1 VLLQGKKEKGQGKS
15 TEGSSLVGRF
25 LLPFTL
31 CLLPFVLLCTLNSA
45 GYRYGASD
53 LAFYI
58 PAALEKID
66 PALFPRDGA
75 LIGSQA
81 RLTMIDETIGL
92 LARMTGLGL
101 PSLFAS
107 LYATTLALLLA
118 GTLILGRMLYRG
130 AWTTLALVAAVTLR
144 HAIAKSGTNTLE
156 GYFHPRQLAFS
167 LGVLAVVAL
176 MRRRMLVSVALV
188 LAGGLL
194 HPTTAL
200 WFAIWIAVAWS
211 VNEPQWRGR
220 VAILAGLAALV
231 GAWTL
236 IAGPLAGRLVQMDPE
251 WLATL
256 ETKDYLFPLEWPAY
270 VWLLNLVYAPTIVLI
285 YRRRRDAGLLAP
297 GERGVVWG
305 CLSLLAVF
313 ALALPLNAAR
323 FAIVIQLQIPRVFWM
338 LDFLAITYLVWIIAE
353 DVRGSLRRAR
363 ITFLIIALASLTR
376 CGYIKFIKF
385 PDRPIAEI
393 SVPDNDWGRVM
404 AWARSTPRD
413 SGWLAHPGHAVQ
425 YGTSLR
431 VAGQRDVF
439 VEGIKDA
446 AIGMYDRDVAMRT
459 RDRLAELEDF
469 DTLTPER
476 ARSLAERYRLNFLV
490 TTQQL
495 DLPVAYSSGPLFV
508 YRLR

>member
-1 VLLQGKKEKGQGKS
+1 VLLQGTRDKGKGKS
-15 TEGSSLVGRF
+15 AEESSSARF
-25 LLPFTL
+25 LLPFAF
-31 CLLPFVLLCTLNSA
+31 CLLPFLLLCTLNSA

-58 PAALEKID
+58 PAALEKLD

-75 LIGSQA
+75 LIASQA

-92 LARMTGLGL
+92 LSHVTGLDL
-101 PSLFAS
+101 PALFVT
-107 LYATTLALLLA
+107 LYAVTLALLLA
-118 GTLILGRMLYRG
+118 GTLLVGRLLYRG
-130 AWTTLALVAAVTLR
+130 TWTTIALVGAVTLR
-144 HAIAKSGTNTLE
+144 HAIARSGTNTLE

-176 MRRRMLVSVALV
+176 MRRRIFVSTALV

-211 VNEPQWRGR
+211 INEPAWRFR
-220 VAILAGLAALV
+220 VAAAGGLAAV
-231 GAWTL
+231 AVAWML
-236 IAGPLAGRLVQMDPE
+236 FAGPLSGRLVRMDQE

-256 ETKDYLFPLEWPAY
+256 ETKDYLFPLEWPLY
-270 VWLLNLVYAPTIVLI
+270 VWLLNLVYAPTILLI
-285 YRRRRDAGLLAP
+285 YKRRRDAGVLAP

-323 FAIVIQLQIPRVFWM
+323 LAIVIQLQVPRTFWM
-338 LDFLAITYLVWIIAE
+338 LDFLAIAYLVWIIAE
-353 DVRGSLRRAR
+353 DVRGATRRAQ
-363 ITFLIIALASLTR
+363 ITCIVIIAASLTR
-376 CGYIKFIKF
+376 SAYIKFIRF
-385 PDRPIAEI
+385 PDRPVAEI
-393 SVPDNDWGRVM
+393 TVPDNDWGRVM
-404 AWARSTPRD
+404 AWARTTSRD

-446 AIGMYDRDVAMRT
+446 AIGMYERDVAIRT
-459 RDRLAELEDF
+459 RDRLAELKDF

-490 TTQQL
+490 TTQRL
-495 DLPVAYSSGPLFV
+495 DLPVAYSSGPLLV

>member
-1 VLLQGKKEKGQGKS
+1 
-15 TEGSSLVGRF
+15 
-25 LLPFTL
+25 
-31 CLLPFVLLCTLNSA
+31 LNSA

-58 PAALEKID
+58 PAALERLD
-66 PALFPRDGA
+66 PSLFPRDSA
-75 LIGSQA
+75 LIASQA
-81 RLTMIDETIGL
+81 RLTMIDEVIAAL
-92 LARMTGLGL
+92 SRVTGLGL
-101 PSLFAS
+101 PALFAT

-118 GTLILGRMLYRG
+118 GAMLLGRLLYRSE
-130 AWTTLALVAAVTLR
+130 WTTMALVAALTLR

-176 MRRRMLVSVALV
+176 MHRRILVSAMLVI
-188 LAGGLL
+188 AGGLL

-200 WFAIWIAVAWS
+200 WFSIWIAVGAS
-211 VNEPQWRGR
+211 VNDRRWRMPML
-220 VAILAGLAALV
+220 VAAGLAATV
-231 GAWTL
+231 GGWMLA
-236 IAGPLAGRLVQMDPE
+236 AGPLAGRLVTMDDA

-270 VWLLNLVYAPTIVLI
+270 AWLLNLMYAPAILYI
-285 YRRRRDAGLLAP
+285 YRRRSSAGVLLAA
-297 GERGVVWG
+297 ERGVVWG

-313 ALALPLNAAR
+313 VMALPLNAAR
-323 FAIVIQLQIPRVFWM
+323 LAIVIQLQIPRVFWM
-338 LDFLAITYLVWIIAE
+338 LDFLAVVYLVWLIAE
-353 DVRGSLRRAR
+353 DGKGSLRRAR
-363 ITFLIIALASLTR
+363 IVCLVIAAASVSR
-376 CGYIKFIKF
+376 SAYIKFLRF

-393 SVPDNDWGRVM
+393 TVPDNDWGRVM
-404 AWARSTPRD
+404 AWARSTPHD

-431 VAGQRDVF
+431 VAGERDVF

-459 RDRLAELEDF
+459 RDRLAELQDF
-469 DTLTPER
+469 DTMTPER
-476 ARSLAERYRLNFLV
+476 ARTLGQRYRLDFLV
-490 TTQQL
+490 TIQQL
-495 DLPVAYSSGPLFV
+495 DLPVAYSSGPLRV

>member
-1 VLLQGKKEKGQGKS
+1 VVEQGTRHKAKGKRQGTFLIPFAFS
-15 TEGSSLVGRF
+15 
-25 LLPFTL
+25 LLPFL
-31 CLLPFVLLCTLNSA
+31 LLCTLNSA

-58 PAALEKID
+58 PAALEKLD
-66 PALFPRDGA
+66 PSLFPRDGA
-75 LIGSQA
+75 LIASQA
-81 RLTMIDETIGL
+81 HLTMIDETIGL
-92 LARMTGLGL
+92 LSRATGLGL
-101 PSLFAS
+101 PALLAT

-118 GTLILGRMLYRG
+118 GALQIGRLLYRG
-130 AWTTLALVAAVTLR
+130 EWTTMALVGALTLR

-156 GYFHPRQLAFS
+156 GYFHPRQLAFG
-167 LGVLAVVAL
+167 LGVLAIVSL
-176 MRRRMLVSVALV
+176 LRRRILISAALV
-188 LAGGLL
+188 VAGGLL

-200 WFAIWIAVAWS
+200 WFAIWIAIAWS
-211 VNEPQWRGR
+211 INEPRWRGPVT
-220 VAILAGLAALV
+220 VAAGVAALV
-231 GAWTL
+231 AMWML
-236 IAGPLAGRLVQMDPE
+236 VAGPLSGRLVRMDQE

-270 VWLLNLVYAPTIVLI
+270 VWLLNLVYAPTILLI
-285 YRRRRDAGLLAP
+285 YQRRRDAGVLAP

-305 CLSLLAVF
+305 CLALLLVF
-313 ALALPLNAAR
+313 AIALPLNAAR
-323 FAIVIQLQIPRVFWM
+323 LAIVIQLQVPRIFWM
-338 LDFLAITYLVWIIAE
+338 LDFLAIVYLVWTIAE
-353 DVRGSLRRAR
+353 DVRGSTRRAQ
-363 ITFLIIALASLTR
+363 ITCIVILLASLTR
-376 CGYIKFIKF
+376 CAYIKFIRF

-404 AWARSTPRD
+404 AWARATPRD

-446 AIGMYDRDVAMRT
+446 AIGMYERDVAIRT
-459 RDRLAELEDF
+459 RDRLAELQDF

-476 ARSLAERYRLNFLV
+476 ARSLAERYRLDFLV
-490 TTQQL
+490 TTQRL
-495 DLPVAYSSGPLFV
+495 DLPVAYSSGPLLV